1 MGPLTQKA
9 RLLPSLS
16 LLRHGIPFVI
26 FGEDALCIAHL
37 VPTVLFDQHILVLD
51 SKLQEAAAA
60 ICAEGPYSL
69 SVTDAVDTWKESPW
83 VQGGGRH
90 AFKLNED
97 TLLLVPSN
105 QADAEDALERI
116 FLHKQSIFHFDT
128 EENSSTILN
137 PSPPGPEFRDIR
149 FPSLPAFLDS
159 AVATNTE
166 PPLPVFHS
174 QLGRTLEVWISY
186 LLLHAVPGRGHHRV
200 RGRGGSANLNV
211 PELKP
216 AALDAVSQLKDETQP
231 TMIRQMLGMKSLP
244 FEQRVLEWRDLKA
257 ERLYYARLFV
267 LSRACN

>member
-1 MGPLTQKA
+1 MGLHFYTESPIGPLTQKA

-16 LLRHGIPFVI
+16 LLRHRIPFVI
-26 FGEDALCIAHL
+26 FGEDALCIAHF

-60 ICAEGPYSL
+60 ICADGPYSL
-69 SVTDAVDTWKESPW
+69 SATDTADTWKESPW

-97 TLLLVPSN
+97 TLLLVPS
-105 QADAEDALERI
+105 DAEDAVERI
-116 FLHKQSIFHFDT
+116 FLHKQSTFHFDT
-128 EENSSTILN
+128 EENASTILN
-137 PSPPGPEFRDIR
+137 PSPPGPKFRDIR

-186 LLLHAVPGRGHHRV
+186 LLLYAVPGRGRLRVRV
-200 RGRGGSANLNV
+200 RGGA

-216 AALDAVSQLKDETQP
+216 AALDFVSRLKDETQP
-231 TMIRQMLGMKSLP
+231 TMIRRMLGMQPLP

-257 ERLYYARLFV
+257 ERLYARLFV
-267 LSRACN
+267 L